1 MSRSRRRETSP
12 PGLSLWDHLVLSI
25 VFTVRWSLVQAVRWY
40 EQSNPGIQ
48 LYFGVDERVQLK
60 ETTETQP
67 GEWTRVRCI
76 DPWLIHCGVEVTES
90 STNKQHTHSL
100 PRTTPPLTNVFSLRY
115 RGY

>member
-90 STNKQHTHSL
+90 STNKQHTHSQL
-100 PRTTPPLTNVFSLRY
+100 VTQSVIP
-115 RGY
+115 